1 MNGLKKFYKMKY
13 CILFIFSCLCSNLIF
28 SQLKWQK
35 VDSLFGKL
43 PQSIHVFKSNDSLD
57 GKPSIAFYVDINLK
71 DKSLQFDTDTTY
83 KRRLTPAG
91 FYQKNNMPYLVVNGT
106 FFSFQ
111 TQQNLN
117 AMIKN
122 GKLVAYNTLSMPLR
136 GKDTGNYYK
145 FTRSAI
151 GISKNRTA
159 DVAWL
164 FTDSTKRFATAFE
177 DMPVSWK
184 SQNLENSETE
194 FIDHSKGVHHKWKM
208 KTAIGGGPTL
218 LHNGEINI
226 TNDLE
231 RMFSGKGKFDL
242 HPRTA
247 MGYSKDNHL
256 IVLVVEGRNN
266 RVAEGASLLHLAN
279 IFMSLGCV
287 EALNLDG
294 GGSSCLLI
302 NGIETIKPSD
312 KEGER
317 PVPGVFIV
325 K

>member
-1 MNGLKKFYKMKY
+1 MKNY
-13 CILFIFSCLCSNLIF
+13 IVFILSCLCSNIVF
-28 SQLKWQK
+28 SQLKWQN

-43 PQSIHVFKSNDSLD
+43 PSSMHVFKSNDLLD
-57 GKPSIAFYVDINLK
+57 GKPSIAFYVDIDIK
-71 DKSLQFDTDTTY
+71 DKSIEFDTDTTF

-91 FYQKNNMPYLVVNGT
+91 FYQKNNNPFLVVNGT

-117 AMIKN
+117 AIIKN
-122 GKLVAYNTLSMPLR
+122 GRLVAYNTLSMPLR
-136 GKDTGNYYK
+136 GKDTGSYYK

-151 GISKNRTA
+151 GITKKRTA

-164 FTDSTKRFATAFE
+164 FTDSAKRYATAFE

-184 SQNLENSETE
+184 SQDLENSKAE
-194 FIDHSKGVHHKWKM
+194 FVSHSKGKYHKWQV

-247 MGYSKDNHL
+247 MGYTKDNHL
-256 IVLVVEGRNN
+256 IVLVVEGRNIG
-266 RVAEGASLLHLAN
+266 VAEGASLVHLAN
-279 IFMSLGCV
+279 IFKSLGCV

>member
-1 MNGLKKFYKMKY
+1 MNGVIKFYKMKN
-13 CILFIFSCLCSNLIF
+13 CSLFILSCLFSNLIF
-28 SQLKWQK
+28 AQLKWQK

-43 PQSIHVFKSNDSLD
+43 PNSIHVYKSNDSLD
-57 GKPSIAFYVDINLK
+57 GKPSIAYYVDVDLK
-71 DKSLQFDTDTTY
+71 DRSIQFDTDTTF
-83 KRRLTPAG
+83 KRRLTPAA
-91 FYQKNNMPYLVVNGT
+91 FYLKNNNPYLVVNGT

-117 AMIKN
+117 VMIKN
-122 GKLVAYNTLSMPLR
+122 GKLLAYNTLSIPLR
-136 GKDTGNYYK
+136 GKDTGSYYK

-151 GISKNRTA
+151 GISKKRNA

-164 FTDSTKRFATAFE
+164 FTDSTKRFATAFD

-184 SQNLENSETE
+184 SQNPENIETD
-194 FIDHSKGVHHKWKM
+194 FIVNSKGNNHKWKM

-218 LHNGEINI
+218 LHNGQVNI

-231 RMFSGKGKFDL
+231 RMFSGKAKFDL

-247 MGYSKDNHL
+247 MGYTKDNHL

-266 RVAEGASLLHLAN
+266 GVAEGASLVQLAN
-279 IFMSLGCV
+279 IFMSLGCE

-317 PVPGVFIV
+317 PVPGVFLV

>member
-1 MNGLKKFYKMKY
+1 
-13 CILFIFSCLCSNLIF
+13 
-28 SQLKWQK
+28 
-35 VDSLFGKL
+35 
-43 PQSIHVFKSNDSLD
+43 
-57 GKPSIAFYVDINLK
+57 
-71 DKSLQFDTDTTY
+71 
-83 KRRLTPAG
+83 
-91 FYQKNNMPYLVVNGT
+91 
-106 FFSFQ
+106 
-111 TQQNLN
+111 
-117 AMIKN
+117 
-122 GKLVAYNTLSMPLR
+122 MPLR

-151 GISKNRTA
+151 GISKKRTA

-164 FTDSTKRFATAFE
+164 FTDSAKRFATAFE

-194 FIDHSKGVHHKWKM
+194 FLDHSKGVHHKWKM

-247 MGYSKDNHL
+247 MGYTKDNHL

-266 RVAEGASLLHLAN
+266 RVAEGASLVHLAN
-279 IFMSLGCV
+279 IFISLGCV

>member
-1 MNGLKKFYKMKY
+1 MNGLKKFYKMKN
-13 CILFIFSCLCSNLIF
+13 CILFIFCCLCSDLLF
-28 SQLKWQK
+28 AQLKWQK

-43 PQSIHVFKSNDSLD
+43 PKSIHVFKSNDSLD

-91 FYQKNNMPYLVVNGT
+91 FYKKNNMPYLVVNGT

-122 GKLVAYNTLSMPLR
+122 GKLIAYNTLSMPLR
-136 GKDTGNYYK
+136 GKDTGTYYK

-184 SQNLENSETE
+184 TQNLENSETE
-194 FIDHSKGVHHKWKM
+194 FIDHSKGWHHKWKM

-218 LHNGEINI
+218 LHNGKINI

-247 MGYSKDNHL
+247 MGYTKDNHL
-256 IVLVVEGRNN
+256 IVLVVEGRNS
-266 RVAEGASLLHLAN
+266 RVAEGASLVHLAN
-279 IFMSLGCV
+279 IFKSLGCV